1 MTGVALSGMHP
12 TNAIPLQKQGLVNLL
27 IGRQYPIPILRP
39 YQSYFFVGVAFVG
52 GGIGSHDRPSATR
65 GQGKMIGE
73 GKMFPIRQRLIVPV
87 AFAHFEAS
95 CM

>member
-1 MTGVALSGMHP
+1 M
-12 TNAIPLQKQGLVNLL
+12 
-27 IGRQYPIPILRP
+27 
-39 YQSYFFVGVAFVG
+39 G

-73 GKMFPIRQRLIVPV
+73 GKMFPIRQRHIVPV